1 MIILSSSNDYLLR
14 RWELYIVAFFYLDLL
29 ELHLRNRRYWHS
41 CVRNHFHNIEF
52 MTREDKQLLERT
64 MNSQFAVVWKWTYP
78 PLKMLSHY
86 TTSGL
91 SSLTGRKGIGNLVF
105 GPSPYRAASDLKTS
119 ILHFPE
125 QWVGRTPP
133 ICPELGRWMDRSHVG
148 EQGRRNGIR
157 PRQRKRERG
166 REGRRREV
174 GEKG

>member
-1 MIILSSSNDYLLR
+1 MTICFVVENYTLSHFFTSIYSSYICEIGDIDIRVSAII
-14 RWELYIVAFFYLDLL
+14 F
-29 ELHLRNRRYWHS
+29 
-41 CVRNHFHNIEF
+41 EF

-157 PRQRKRERG
+157 PRQRKRERERGKEKGSG
-166 REGRRREV
+166 RERIDVRAGV
-174 GEKG
+174 DC